1 MPNKDFVE
9 FDVTEDMILKGAYWI
24 LMKFNADK
32 FHRAMGS
39 AKRDKFGGYLERWM
53 NKIFEKPFFDNFF
66 SQYDKKYKIIYDDLI
81 YQDIKLKTAPDVL
94 GLNFDNKLI
103 QFGKYTNEW
112 TQFENMPSIEIK
124 SFRKDQNVV
133 TTKASQTADYYV
145 FLQHD
150 LDDDYLKTLFSNKF
164 YDEKN
169 YNEILDNWKT
179 LSPLFEENS
188 NIFKEIQ
195 KPENSLINSKV
206 ELLSI
211 MTGDDWKKY
220 SKLNKGSVKNSSGTI
235 QKQPEKPFYFKEIKE
250 HPPKYKRNPLG
261 QKDLKKINLDFED
274 KKYLMPVFE
283 NENYSDDKLM
293 ANITGSSNSTLYFSI
308 EKNFR
313 LNGERFNKGDY
324 KMSFTNFDRTA
335 NFDEYCCLKNS
346 VYSYDN
352 REKILEHFD
361 QIVEASK

>member
-1 MPNKDFVE
+1 
-9 FDVTEDMILKGAYWI
+9 
-24 LMKFNADK
+24 
-32 FHRAMGS
+32 
-39 AKRDKFGGYLERWM
+39 
-53 NKIFEKPFFDNFF
+53 
-66 SQYDKKYKIIYDDLI
+66 
-81 YQDIKLKTAPDVL
+81 
-94 GLNFDNKLI
+94 
-103 QFGKYTNEW
+103 
-112 TQFENMPSIEIK
+112 MPSIEIK

-150 LDDDYLKTLFSNKF
+150 LDDDYLKTLFSKKF

-188 NIFKEIQ
+188 NIFTEIQ

-220 SKLNKGSVKNSSGTI
+220 SKLTKGSVKNSSGTI

-361 QIVEASK
+361 QIIEASK